1 MVPQQQVVVH
11 PPHVVV
17 PPPRLFNQ
25 SDLPDVMPPQ
35 MIGVPTGGG
44 DYVKS
49 NFSKTFPSEWVA
61 MRGEAWTSCGLDQEK
76 RKSIEKMTNPKK
88 KRHRKVGKIKRKDDN
103 IKSLYQEKSK
113 KNQKNF
119 RAYRAPHKA
128 CKRLTC
134 QANCNYETKPA
145 PDLVPVQL
153 LMEPKSN
160 FYII

>member
-1 MVPQQQVVVH
+1 M
-11 PPHVVV
+11 
-17 PPPRLFNQ
+17 
-25 SDLPDVMPPQ
+25 S
-35 MIGVPTGGG
+35 PTGGG

-61 MRGEAWTSCGLDQEK
+61 VRGRGSVDILWARSREK
-76 RKSIEKMTNPKK
+76 EIHRKRENPKK
-88 KRHRKVGKIKRKDDN
+88 KGTLKRKVGKIKRKYDN
-103 IKSLYQEKSK
+103 IRRMVDGLYQKKSRQ
-113 KNQKNF
+113 NQKNF
-119 RAYRAPHKA
+119 LAYRAPHKA